1 MFAQV
6 KMPEDGERFFF
17 FFEASGPLAS
27 SSPAL
32 KYVSC
37 GKRKEVELSPSSK
50 SSFAP
55 RTFPAHTHACAHTR
69 SNVRCW
75 RRRSA
80 ASLASPGMGLAPGLQ
95 ERGDVSERASERE
108 RKRHVFFHNHALP
121 HPFLKRKKLAPH
133 PSSPTCAGSTPP
145 SWPPPSSPRAGRGPT
160 APAVWVHPFPR
171 RSFFCSRL
179 PSASR
184 RLPATLPPFTTRPP
198 RARLPG
204 WACWWA
210 RPRHRARRWDPSSA
224 APPW

>member
-1 MFAQV
+1 MANV
-6 KMPEDGERFFF
+6 FFF
-17 FFEASGPLAS
+17 FRGERAARLVVAGIEVCVVW
-27 SSPAL
+27 
-32 KYVSC
+32 KK
-37 GKRKEVELSPSSK
+37 KRS
-50 SSFAP
+50 
-55 RTFPAHTHACAHTR
+55 RTQPFLQIIIRSTHIPCAHTR
-69 SNVRCW
+69 LRTHTLQCSVLAEAVSRLPGVPRYGTGAWSSRTRRCK
-75 RRRSA
+75 
-80 ASLASPGMGLAPGLQ
+80 
-95 ERGDVSERASERE
+95 RASERE

-145 SWPPPSSPRAGRGPT
+145 SWPPPSSPQAGRGPT